1 MSKTLRNLQVARK
14 RITSPGGWCQ
24 GVRWLCQGV
33 HKNRWANCALGAIEF
48 STGVERYSLVES
60 PEVDALV
67 AAIPAAWCGK
77 LARWVTCPTHK
88 VAMYNNANDHKT
100 VLAWFDRAI
109 ARQKQVDEMLVV
121 EAAQPELCDA

>member
-1 MSKTLRNLQVARK
+1 MSKTLRNLQVAREQ
-14 RITSPGGWCQ
+14 ITPPSGWCQ
-24 GVRWLCQGV
+24 ELRWLWRDTPQ
-33 HKNRWANCALGAIEF
+33 RWANCALGAIEF
-48 STGVERYSLVES
+48 SLGVKKYSLIES

-67 AAIPAAWCGK
+67 ATIPAAWSK
-77 LARWVTCPTHK
+77 KNLIRVSTLPTHK

-100 VLAWFDRAI
+100 VLAWFDQAI

>member
-1 MSKTLRNLQVARK
+1 MSKTLRNLQVAREQ
-14 RITSPGGWCQ
+14 ITSPGGWCQ
-24 GVRWLCQGV
+24 GLRWLWRDTPQG
-33 HKNRWANCALGAIEF
+33 WAHCALGAIEF
-48 STGVERYSLVES
+48 STGVERFSLVES

-100 VLAWFDRAI
+100 VLAWFDQAI